1 MDRRPYGDTGV
12 QLSLVGFGG
21 VVIAGVSQAEAD
33 RAVAEAIARGVN
45 WFDVAPTYGDAEER
59 LGPALEAHRG
69 EVFLNCKT
77 AERAR
82 EAADRELETSLR
94 RLRTDHVDLYQL
106 HGLTSQEDIE
116 AAFGPG
122 GAVETLQAARQAGKA
137 RFLGFSAHSERA
149 ALEAMR
155 RFDFD
160 SILFPINFVCWHHG
174 FGPAVVEEARRRGV
188 TCLAIKALARGPYP
202 PGAAR
207 IEKCWYQPFQ
217 NRDEAELALRWTLSQ
232 PVAAAIPPGNP
243 SLFRL
248 AVELAAAFQPLSIE
262 EHDQLRQT
270 AQDIQPVFGE
280 S

>member
-33 RAVAEAIARGVN
+33 RAVAEAVERGVN

-59 LGPALEAHRG
+59 LGPALEAYRG

-122 GAVETLQAARQAGKA
+122 GAIETLQAARQAGKA

-217 NRDEAELALRWTLSQ
+217 DRDEAELALRWTLSQ

-248 AVELAAAFQPLSIE
+248 AVELAASFRPLSIE
-262 EHDQLRQT
+262 ERDQLRQT
-270 AQDIQPVFGE
+270 AQDIQPLFSE